1 MTDQLT
7 AAGLEIDD
15 LATRKAVMKAA
26 IRSACGANLDLS
38 PDQPDGQFVEI
49 FAERVQSALEVLQE
63 VYASLDLDEASGDSL
78 TSLCSLTGAHRR
90 ASTYGTTTLTLTLA
104 ATTTVPAGS
113 VAHVLGDP
121 TNRWATDVAVTSTTA
136 GNYPVAA
143 TNTQKGA
150 IQALAGAV
158 SVIATPVA
166 GWTIVTNVADAVE
179 GLETETDTELR
190 LRAEQELALGGS
202 TTVDAIQA
210 DILDWM
216 TAQGSTAYARVY
228 ENATDSY
235 DSAGRPPHSFEA
247 VVRAVPSLSSADIAE
262 QIWLTKAAGIQ
273 AWGTTISAY
282 TDTQGESHEVRF
294 TLATPLALKVYVVLT
309 KDTTTYPG
317 DATLKA
323 ALVAHIDTLTVGD
336 DVILSRIVATCFEVT
351 GVEDVVVTICWS
363 GGSPGAANL
372 AVSSSEAATLATGDV
387 TIT

>member
-7 AAGLEIDD
+7 TAGLEIDD
-15 LATRKAVMKAA
+15 LVTRKSAMKAS

-49 FAERVQSALEVLQE
+49 FAERVQAALEILQE
-63 VYASLDLDEASGDSL
+63 VYAGLDRDEASDDAL
-78 TSLCSLTGAHRR
+78 TSLCSLTGTNRR

-104 ATTTVPAGS
+104 ATITVSAGS

-121 TNRWATDVAVTSTTA
+121 TNRWETLVAVTSTTA
-136 GNYPVAA
+136 GNYTVAA

-150 IQALAGAV
+150 IQALAGSI

-166 GWTIVTNVADAVE
+166 GWTVVTNAADAVE

-210 DILDWM
+210 DLIDWM
-216 TAQGSTAYARVY
+216 VAQGSTAYARVY

-273 AWGTTISAY
+273 AWGTTISSY
-282 TDTQGESHEVRF
+282 TDNQGESHEVRF
-294 TLATPLALKVYVVLT
+294 TLAAPLVLKAYIVLT
-309 KDTTTYPG
+309 EDTTTYPG
-317 DATLKA
+317 DTTLKV
-323 ALVAHIDTLTVGD
+323 ALIAHIDTLTVGD
-336 DVILSRIVATCFEVT
+336 DVILSQLVATCFEVT

-363 GGSPGAANL
+363 GGSPAAANL
-372 AVSSSEAATLATGDV
+372 TVGVAEIATLISGNV

>member
-1 MTDQLT
+1 
-7 AAGLEIDD
+7 
-15 LATRKAVMKAA
+15 
-26 IRSACGANLDLS
+26 
-38 PDQPDGQFVEI
+38 
-49 FAERVQSALEVLQE
+49 
-63 VYASLDLDEASGDSL
+63 
-78 TSLCSLTGAHRR
+78 
-90 ASTYGTTTLTLTLA
+90 
-104 ATTTVPAGS
+104 

-121 TNRWATDVAVTSTTA
+121 TNRWETLVAVTSTTA
-136 GNYPVAA
+136 GNYTVAA

-150 IQALAGAV
+150 IQALAGSI

-166 GWTIVTNVADAVE
+166 GWTVVTNAADAVE

-210 DILDWM
+210 DLIDWM
-216 TAQGSTAYARVY
+216 VAQGSTAYARVY

-273 AWGTTISAY
+273 AWGTTISSY
-282 TDTQGESHEVRF
+282 TDNQGESHEVRF
-294 TLATPLALKVYVVLT
+294 TLAAPLVLKAYIVLT
-309 KDTTTYPG
+309 EDTTTYPG
-317 DATLKA
+317 DTTLKV
-323 ALVAHIDTLTVGD
+323 ALLAHIDTLTVGD
-336 DVILSRIVATCFEVT
+336 DVILSQLVATCFEVT

-363 GGSPGAANL
+363 GGSPAAANL
-372 AVSSSEAATLATGDV
+372 TVGVAEIATLISGNV